1 MINQIKYIT
10 KNTAI
15 YSIGQLAPKLVG
27 LILLPFLTNPS
38 YLSADDYGRL
48 GLLEAS
54 STFLI
59 TIFGLGL
66 NYALERWYWDSNYLD
81 KRKSIT
87 FTLLVTIIGLTGA
100 FWGIIALFSKNLSF
114 LLVGKPDWIYLL
126 NLLLICSA
134 LETLILI
141 PTTLLRLEEKPVLF
155 VTSNLVRFFFYLVF
169 AVYFLVFRKN
179 GLEGIYEARLF
190 SLVSILITLIPFIGR
205 NISYQ
210 FEWKALGEMILF
222 RLPLVLS
229 TLSYIIFTI
238 TDRFSLRILAKSS
251 FKDVG
256 VYNLGFT
263 ITNSVKVVVIASIWL
278 SVRPMIYKM
287 MNEPT
292 CKRFYSKLMKYMIFS
307 ITLFLLIISLFG
319 QEAITLI
326 SSNSNFNKSFFII
339 PIISI
344 AIIFDTL
351 KEIAQTVSLN
361 IVKKTGVT
369 GILMIFT
376 TFINITLNLLLIPLL
391 GIYGAAA
398 SIAISQIVFFICIY
412 QYAQKYYPIPYE
424 IGKVLTM
431 ILIYAILIGIALL
444 TSNLS
449 LLVRIP
455 IKMMILCLFPV
466 ILYWVHFFEEIE
478 IVRLTEI
485 WRKWRNPAEW
495 ARIISQ

>member
-155 VTSNLVRFFFYLVF
+155 VTSNLVRFFL
-169 AVYFLVFRKN
+169 
-179 GLEGIYEARLF
+179 
-190 SLVSILITLIPFIGR
+190 
-205 NISYQ
+205 
-210 FEWKALGEMILF
+210 
-222 RLPLVLS
+222 LPCIRS
-229 TLSYIIFTI
+229 
-238 TDRFSLRILAKSS
+238 
-251 FKDVG
+251 
-256 VYNLGFT
+256 
-263 ITNSVKVVVIASIWL
+263 
-278 SVRPMIYKM
+278 
-287 MNEPT
+287 
-292 CKRFYSKLMKYMIFS
+292 
-307 ITLFLLIISLFG
+307 
-319 QEAITLI
+319 
-326 SSNSNFNKSFFII
+326 
-339 PIISI
+339 
-344 AIIFDTL
+344 
-351 KEIAQTVSLN
+351 
-361 IVKKTGVT
+361 
-369 GILMIFT
+369 
-376 TFINITLNLLLIPLL
+376 LLL
-391 GIYGAAA
+391 
-398 SIAISQIVFFICIY
+398 
-412 QYAQKYYPIPYE
+412 
-424 IGKVLTM
+424 
-431 ILIYAILIGIALL
+431 
-444 TSNLS
+444 S
-449 LLVRIP
+449 L
-455 IKMMILCLFPV
+455 
-466 ILYWVHFFEEIE
+466 
-478 IVRLTEI
+478 
-485 WRKWRNPAEW
+485 
-495 ARIISQ
+495 